1 MDLRSNT
8 VVSVMEI
15 AKLLG
20 PGSAE
25 AAALGG
31 DGHKHPHDAIF
42 LPNGDVVVGTWNPGH
57 LSYWRCEDPPLPAS
71 SRPLVLLLLLL
82 WPLLLMMLMMMML
95 LHFASSTLPCLLRRR
110 V

>member
-57 LSYWRCEDPPLPAS
+57 LSYWRCAAPPLPRLAPG
-71 SRPLVLLLLLL
+71 PL
-82 WPLLLMMLMMMML
+82 
-95 LHFASSTLPCLLRRR
+95 SCCCSCCGRCC
-110 V
+110 

>member
-42 LPNGDVVVGTWNPGH
+42 LANGDMAVATWAPGR
-57 LSYWRCEDPPLPAS
+57 LSYWRRLHPPAAPP
-71 SRPLVLLLLLL
+71 R
-82 WPLLLMMLMMMML
+82 
-95 LHFASSTLPCLLRRR
+95 
-110 V
+110 

>member
-57 LSYWRCEDPPLPAS
+57 LSYWRCEDPPLPCLAPG
-71 SRPLVLLLLLL
+71 PL
-82 WPLLLMMLMMMML
+82 
-95 LHFASSTLPCLLRRR
+95 SCCC
-110 V
+110 